1 MHKIIIFLMAAQLPF
16 IYSLLL
22 LLILAKL
29 FGEIMERFK
38 QPAMIGEI
46 LAGILLGPSI
56 LGWVEM
62 TPSLSTI
69 SDLAVFFL
77 VIYAGFEINIT
88 DILNSIKG
96 KGIWVALLAFILPFS
111 TGLGVGMLFDFNPTI
126 STFLGLCIAIT
137 ALPVS
142 VRILM
147 DLNHLRS
154 EIGKHIVSAAV
165 FNDVV
170 AFLALG
176 IILNFNQEQYDKLGN
191 VASAFLWTLVKIS
204 FFAML
209 LFVAYRLLDWM
220 RTRILLMPMSR
231 FNRLSGLIQGKEGL
245 FAASMVF
252 ILFFAAVAEMN
263 NLHFIIGAFFGAML
277 LPREFFSYRN
287 RASLINTTSSITNG
301 FLSPI
306 FFALLGVECH
316 FQSISNVPL
325 LLLVLGVSFLSKILG
340 GFISGRLLNYSPIK
354 SLTLGIGLN
363 ARGIMELVIANIAL
377 SYGFIDV
384 PFFSMLVLMGMITTM
399 TTPSALKWG
408 IERIQAK
415 GERV

>member
-77 VIYAGFEINIT
+77 VIYAGFEINIA

-277 LPREFFSYRN
+277 LPREFFSHRN